1 MFLGEK
7 IAFFRKMHGMTQKIL
22 GLKMG
27 LSPQNAD
34 ARIAQYECGARTP
47 KPEMIRSFALA
58 LGVSP
63 YALRVPDSQD
73 VMLLMHILFDWEDS
87 FGLHVQMIDGKPH
100 LAIEDT
106 ETPNRQLFTYL
117 LTEWYEQYEKYR
129 SGEML
134 QDEYDEWRYLYP
146 MFDTNVHMPSK
157 KALDHWFDTVEAYKE
172 AESKKKKSKARK
184 KATEE
189 IHSGTTSFNEEYI
202 ASQQSAGL
210 IPMTD
215 ETDNSDSPAES
226 LPDDESGAKKPKRY
240 KVIRGFKK

>member
-73 VMLLMHILFDWEDS
+73 VMLLMHILFDWEDA

-134 QDEYDEWRYLYP
+134 QD
-146 MFDTNVHMPSK
+146 
-157 KALDHWFDTVEAYKE
+157 
-172 AESKKKKSKARK
+172 
-184 KATEE
+184 
-189 IHSGTTSFNEEYI
+189 
-202 ASQQSAGL
+202 
-210 IPMTD
+210 
-215 ETDNSDSPAES
+215 
-226 LPDDESGAKKPKRY
+226 
-240 KVIRGFKK
+240 